1 MRTLSATLSAAQQ
14 ANSLEPRPRITLSD
28 PASVEADVVLE
39 YPRISSIPAYDEGA
53 DSYTLQVV
61 CDNAD
66 KYFVSLSLHGWDAK
80 VEWGLVTAAG
90 VEYSE
95 CAPQV
100 VIAMT
105 LSSDPSALLCYLTM
119 AGIPDML
126 AQDEASA
133 DYSLEATNPKYVKD
147 LIEEIADGQPS
158 TSPGTT
164 ETVDFPTSDP
174 SVDLIKFDR
183 QGVEFGSATYDV
195 VAVGQRLS
203 IPNRLVTHFAF
214 WLNKTLVPTGT
225 LTFKIEDVETGAEL
239 ASETFALTDV
249 GYTADWCEV
258 ELSSAVQLDKEIVFT
273 GATAVGGVYMY
284 ATYTGGTAA
293 HYISAGYKDYGV
305 KANEWLMIGDAVL
318 GMVEISDM
326 DCKMRYTYTA
336 DGIEVYDHCV
346 SYDTVFDPSGA
357 HTGANGAA
365 TLTDSGAS
373 FKTDQLIGQVIF
385 NTTDGSSGTITDND
399 ATTIT
404 ATLSGGTD
412 DDWDTDDVYSVR
424 DALMDTYQ
432 PEDSFKIFEGDT
444 RLTKINQLLGYTT
457 SVKRFENDGK
467 MHIFKP
473 VTAGSVYDEEY
484 SLADADF
491 KFFSKSAR
499 ESLVLPNKV
508 TIHSYSVDT
517 TAYTGSAT
525 SAASYALRPKDKFI
539 KAKLISNAQAAT
551 MAAAYISQL
560 EIASQRGSC
569 RAPLNLAAELY
580 DYNLFT
586 DARQGDSRT
595 GNLGV
600 IHRSYNPS
608 EPTYGWQ
615 MSLRLGSALK
625 YSFSPSKP
633 SDFNQLMAE
642 GDSNQSEFVTYGAL
656 RNIWNLEL
664 EPLIWDGDTMDRWS
678 SGGETIGISDLY
690 VWIKSIVSQLSAY
703 GISLNHVRDDLSV
716 SDQIDTALVE
726 YNNANPIPDGVS
738 VVSPTISILDGTTT
752 PTRAL
757 STVYTN
763 SGDTAILCVVH
774 IQCAHNGGLSG
785 AYAYVDTN
793 ATPTTVVG
801 IFSPGSTMIINGPL
815 VFVVPPGKKY
825 RVVPFTSGSSTVSLL
840 SKGNGGWAECTVTL
854 A

>member
-39 YPRISSIPAYDEGA
+39 YPRISSIPAYDESA

-158 TSPGTT
+158 TNPGTT
-164 ETVDFPTSDP
+164 ETVDFPSSDP
-174 SVDLIKFDR
+174 SVDMIKFDR

-225 LTFKIEDVETGAEL
+225 LTFKIEDMDGNEL
-239 ASETFALTDV
+239 ASEAFALTDV
-249 GYTADWCEV
+249 GYTAGWCEV
-258 ELSSAVQLDKEIVFT
+258 ELTSAVQIDKEIDFT
-273 GATAVGGVYMY
+273 GTTAVGGVYMY

-318 GMVEISDM
+318 AQVEISDM

-365 TLTDSGAS
+365 TLTDSSAS
-373 FKTDQLIGQVIF
+373 FKTDQLIGQVVF
-385 NTTDGSSGTITDND
+385 NTTDGSFGTITDND

-404 ATLSGGTD
+404 ATLSGGAD
-412 DDWDTDDVYSVR
+412 NDWDTNDVYSVR

-491 KFFSKSAR
+491 KFFSKSTR

-508 TIHSYSVDT
+508 TIHSYSMDT
-517 TAYTGSAT
+517 TTYTGSAT

-539 KAKLISNAQAAT
+539 KAKLISNAQATA

-560 EIASQRGSC
+560 EIASQRGAC
-569 RAPLNLAAELY
+569 RTPLNLAAELY

-625 YSFSPSKP
+625 HSFSPSKP
-633 SDFNQLMAE
+633 SDFNQLIAE
-642 GDSNQSEFVTYGAL
+642 GEYDPNAFVSYEVLSNLWEYKMK
-656 RNIWNLEL
+656 
-664 EPLIWDGDTMDRWS
+664 PLIWEGGTVTGWTSSDDTV
-678 SGGETIGISDLY
+678 GILDLY
-690 VWIKSIVSQLSAY
+690 VWVKSIVAQLSKY
-703 GISLNHVRDDLSV
+703 GIDLNHVRDDLPV
-716 SDQIDTALVE
+716 SDQIGTAMLQF
-726 YNNANPIPDGVS
+726 NI
-738 VVSPTISILDGTTT
+738 
-752 PTRAL
+752 
-757 STVYTN
+757 
-763 SGDTAILCVVH
+763 
-774 IQCAHNGGLSG
+774 
-785 AYAYVDTN
+785 
-793 ATPTTVVG
+793 PTTV
-801 IFSPGSTMIINGPL
+801 
-815 VFVVPPGKKY
+815 
-825 RVVPFTSGSSTVSLL
+825 SGSHNLQGYSLGTIYHNSNTYSILVVIDVILNATSSIQSVVAYMGATSTPASFAAIATDSV
-840 SKGNGGWAECTVTL
+840 GNGIKELTFIVPAGYYYTATVIAGTPSVYAWNEFDL
-854 A
+854 GLM